1 MEWKDWAESVP
12 FLRGK
17 EEVPSGKEVSI
28 SKVSANYTYPNV
40 FALRRHK
47 FEIMKQIVETVPR
60 NVKFVLLK
68 ELERSPEMF
77 IQSLVRE
84 FNLTVRDDYK
94 PQPPSK
100 VAHTTGES
108 PRCFAR
114 HHLTRVFLCVFP

>member
-17 EEVPSGKEVSI
+17 EEVPSGREVSI

-47 FEIMKQIVETVPR
+47 FEIMKQIVEAVPR

-94 PQPPSK
+94 PQLPSK

-108 PRCFAR
+108 PRIS
-114 HHLTRVFLCVFP
+114 HVGI